1 MTTTTARPCPRFI
14 PLGRIVELRTRPD
27 ADRIAYTTPYSA
39 YGNCQVK
46 VYASRAAM
54 RMFCKGNHHALV
66 KDEVDA
72 TMLVNRNFQREAR

>member
-1 MTTTTARPCPRFI
+1 MTPTTARPCPRFI
-14 PLGRIVELRTRPD
+14 PLGRIAELLNRPD
-27 ADRIAYTTPYSA
+27 ADRIAYTTPYGA

-66 KDEVDA
+66 KDEVHA
-72 TMLVNRNFQREAR
+72 TMLVNRNLQREAR